1 MDWIYER
8 IKELQARAGYLGD
21 YHRWIKEHMPSRL
34 WPGAARMASSARS
47 RQFALLSFA
56 GEIASGVTKALADG
70 SVVIVE
76 TNQRILSPVLPMA

>member
-1 MDWIYER
+1 
-8 IKELQARAGYLGD
+8 
-21 YHRWIKEHMPSRL
+21 
-34 WPGAARMASSARS
+34 MASSAQS